1 MKLHF
6 LESLQNLSK
15 YSKVHIL
22 TVTSMKWWLFEKMLK
37 LRVLPV
43 TFLKNINVKI
53 LYCRCK
59 NTDQDFVTSER
70 LKSNKPPMLKLQT
83 VKHIV
88 LFHHFC
94 ISDIDKIR
102 TKIAVV
108 LKIHFQKAIANWNLG
123 WKFEAFWFTYRKMVV
138 F

>member
-1 MKLHF
+1 
-6 LESLQNLSK
+6 
-15 YSKVHIL
+15 
-22 TVTSMKWWLFEKMLK
+22 MLK

-108 LKIHFQKAIANWNLG
+108 LKIHFQKAIAN
-123 WKFEAFWFTYRKMVV
+123 
-138 F
+138 

>member
-1 MKLHF
+1 MGKLTKLHF

-53 LYCRCK
+53 LYCRWFK
-59 NTDQDFVTSER
+59 NTNQVFVTSER

-102 TKIAVV
+102 KKIAVV
-108 LKIHFQKAIANWNLG
+108 LKIHFSESYYKLKSRVEVWSYL
-123 WKFEAFWFTYRKMVV
+123 VHLP
-138 F
+138 